1 MQKWS
6 DILQNYRKIQFQK
19 NTNFHEDQI
28 KDLFVIVKSDR
39 AFTSMLESY
48 RINLMPQVVIHYTSH
63 SGVISNVTNVVETG
77 DARKSGRIR
86 RNGSATRE
94 LHKPVQASLY
104 DPKPRPLSFRA
115 KLIHRILS
123 PHNLFPLAPLNYDN
137 RWKSIVKFD
146 RHLIRK
152 NLKVPF
158 PFLTIFHFYISHV
171 MAAWHVT
178 SVGP

>member
-1 MQKWS
+1 MECYFTELS
-6 DILQNYRKIQFQK
+6 QNSISKEYKFSRRSNQRSVCHCQIRSCI
-19 NTNFHEDQI
+19 HE
-28 KDLFVIVKSDR
+28 
-39 AFTSMLESY
+39 Y
-48 RINLMPQVVIHYTSH
+48 
-63 SGVISNVTNVVETG
+63 
-77 DARKSGRIR
+77 ARKLSYKPDATGRYPLHIPFWGDQQRDKRCRNRRREKIRSGRIR

-115 KLIHRILS
+115 KLIHRTLS

>member
-48 RINLMPQVVIHYTSH
+48 RINLMPQVAIHNISH

-77 DARKSGRIR
+77 DARKSGRVEFDETGR
-86 RNGSATRE
+86 RHANSINLYKRRFTTPSLDHFLSAR
-94 LHKPVQASLY
+94 
-104 DPKPRPLSFRA
+104 
-115 KLIHRILS
+115 
-123 PHNLFPLAPLNYDN
+123 N
-137 RWKSIVKFD
+137 
-146 RHLIRK
+146 
-152 NLKVPF
+152 
-158 PFLTIFHFYISHV
+158 
-171 MAAWHVT
+171 
-178 SVGP
+178 